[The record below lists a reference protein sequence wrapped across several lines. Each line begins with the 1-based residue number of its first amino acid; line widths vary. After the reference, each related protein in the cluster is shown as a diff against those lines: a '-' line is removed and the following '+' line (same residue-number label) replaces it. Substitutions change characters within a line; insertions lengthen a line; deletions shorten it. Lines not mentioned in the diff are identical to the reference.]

1 MEDEALGFPM
11 LLVKPSPGLAAFPP
25 WSNKLRQNQ
34 PEIPMSL
41 AFLLP
46 SWPLPGVPEAI
57 LNTRHLPSHFCHCI
71 VPGDGIGSFLAH
83 HCHFHT
89 SSKAHKNNQIQL
101 ETQQVILAVLPY
113 LMQVLKYSW
122 TSLPNSCH
130 NIRPFSSKLNIFV
143 YCNIYINN
151 PSHMLASWFLELSSF
166 NNFFLPYSALTTTD
180 PESLLS

>member
-25 WSNKLRQNQ
+25 WSNKLHQNQ
-34 PEIPMSL
+34 PERPMSL

-89 SSKAHKNNQIQL
+89 ILKS
-101 ETQQVILAVLPY
+101 TQEQSNPTGNTAGDI
-113 LMQVLKYSW
+113 
-122 TSLPNSCH
+122 SCSPLLDASVEIFL
-130 NIRPFSSKLNIFV
+130 NFS
-143 YCNIYINN
+143 
-151 PSHMLASWFLELSSF
+151 P
-166 NNFFLPYSALTTTD
+166 
-180 PESLLS
+180 